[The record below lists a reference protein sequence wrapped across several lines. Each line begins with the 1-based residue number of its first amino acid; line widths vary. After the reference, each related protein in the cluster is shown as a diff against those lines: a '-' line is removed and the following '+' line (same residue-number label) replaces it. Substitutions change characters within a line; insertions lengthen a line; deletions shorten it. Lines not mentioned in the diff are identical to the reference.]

1 MSSISAIVLAAAVTI
16 GCQSS
21 TQQSSTG
28 GSAVLASSSSTQA
41 AKTPSATGASLK
53 HPLAPE
59 FAKPGFLTLLE
70 DGRLWIFKDGS
81 KEFAEF
87 QKNGELAKHVVYP
100 GQGPGRMTLKAPDR
114 DTVLAYLCSKPGYT
128 AITEN
133 GRTWIFR
140 DGSKEFAEFQ
150 KHGELA
156 KHIVRPA
163 AGPMRSTL
171 RAPDAETLD
180 SWMYSKPGFVTLLED
195 GRLWIFKDGSKELA
209 DFRKHGE
216 LAKHVVRPGAGP
228 NRMTVK
234 APDASVI
241 DEYMLWQ
248 PGFITFMEDG
258 RLWVFRQGAKEYADF
273 QEHGELAKHVVRPAA
288 GPNRVTIKAPDI
300 ETVNAYLAVALAN

>member
-1 MSSISAIVLAAAVTI
+1 MSSISAIVLAAAVSI

-87 QKNGELAKHVVYP
+87 QKNGELAKH
-100 GQGPGRMTLKAPDR
+100 
-114 DTVLAYLCSKPGYT
+114 
-128 AITEN
+128 
-133 GRTWIFR
+133 
-140 DGSKEFAEFQ
+140 
-150 KHGELA
+150 
-156 KHIVRPA
+156 IVRPA

-180 SWMYSKPGFVTLLED
+180 SWMYSKPGFVTVMED
-195 GRLWIFKDGSKELA
+195 GRLWIFKEGSKELA
-209 DFRKHGE
+209 DFQKAGE
-216 LAKHVVRPGAGP
+216 LARHVVRPGGGP